1 MQEMKSTDN
10 KKTKITVFIVIF
22 IVIAAIITA
31 DCIKNIILQ
40 NEYNRKIDDGF
51 NALFVTEREQV
62 NILYNAIG
70 NALKLQDSAVYDEL
84 FDITEETE
92 ELCMR
97 TAGNNSDIV
106 AVYGARLVYYGT
118 FYRDI
123 RQSVRGENTDDLK
136 KIYDFYGEI
145 TALYDKHS
153 ENPDTEGK
161 IAEMTEFYKSVS
173 TLNEDMLELNKKLTF

>member
-1 MQEMKSTDN
+1 MRSSGKYRT
-10 KKTKITVFIVIF
+10 KTKVTVFIVIL
-22 IVIAAIITA
+22 IIIAAIITA
-31 DCIKNIILQ
+31 VCINNKIMQ
-40 NEYNRKIDDGF
+40 NEYDRKIADGF
-51 NALFVTEREQV
+51 NALFVTEKDQV

-70 NALKLQDSAVYDEL
+70 NALELQDSSVYGEL
-84 FDITEETE
+84 YDIIEETE

-97 TAGNNSDIV
+97 TAGNNSDI
-106 AVYGARLVYYGT
+106 ADVYGARLVYYTT
-118 FYRDI
+118 FYRDL

-153 ENPDTEGK
+153 HDPDTEGK

-173 TLNEDMLELNKKLTF
+173 TLNEDMLELSKKLTF